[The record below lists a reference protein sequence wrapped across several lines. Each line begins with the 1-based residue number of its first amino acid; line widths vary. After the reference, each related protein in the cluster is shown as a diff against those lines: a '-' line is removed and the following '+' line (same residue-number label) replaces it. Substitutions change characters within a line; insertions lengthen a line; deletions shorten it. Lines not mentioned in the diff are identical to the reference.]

1 MGGQKGDLMKKE
13 SEKGKSNM
21 PSVKTWFLAARPFSF
36 TASLTPVLVGTAL
49 AATQGHFHFL
59 NFIAALFGG
68 LFIHAGSNL
77 FNDFYDYKT
86 GADTKPTSGS
96 GLLVQKVLRPEQV
109 LRAALVMFLLA
120 FLIGIYLVAMR
131 GWVIVALGIGGL
143 LGGYFYTARPI
154 NLKYR
159 ALGEPVIFLLFGV
172 LMVWGAWFVQTGSFS
187 WEPMLV
193 SVPVALLV
201 TAIVHSNN
209 LRDILT
215 DQKAGFKTLSA
226 HLNPRGS
233 SLFYCGLVALSFLW
247 LLPMVWSG
255 ILKWYVFVALL
266 SLPAA
271 LKVVKVVRSLD
282 AKSDSPLAIADVLT
296 AQLHMQYGLLL
307 SAGILVGKWL

>member
-1 MGGQKGDLMKKE
+1 
-13 SEKGKSNM
+13 
-21 PSVKTWFLAARPFSF
+21 
-36 TASLTPVLVGTAL
+36 
-49 AATQGHFHFL
+49 HFL
-59 NFIAALFGG
+59 YFMAALLGG

-86 GADTKPTSGS
+86 GADTQPTSGS
-96 GLLVQKVLRPEQV
+96 GLLVQKILRPEQV
-109 LRAALVMFLLA
+109 FHAALLMFLLA
-120 FLIGIYLVAMR
+120 FLLGIYLVAVR

-172 LMVWGAWFVQTGSFS
+172 LMVWGAWFVQTGRFA

-201 TAIVHSNN
+201 TAIVHANN

-215 DQKAGFKTLSA
+215 DQKAGFRTLSA

-233 SLFYCGLVALSFLW
+233 SLFYCALVALSFLW
-247 LLPMVWSG
+247 LLPMVLSG
-255 ILKWYVFVALL
+255 ILEWYVFVALL

-271 LKVVKVVRSLD
+271 LKVVKVVRRLD
-282 AKSDSPLAIADVLT
+282 AKPDSPLAFADVLT

-307 SAGILVGKWL
+307 AAGILVGKWL